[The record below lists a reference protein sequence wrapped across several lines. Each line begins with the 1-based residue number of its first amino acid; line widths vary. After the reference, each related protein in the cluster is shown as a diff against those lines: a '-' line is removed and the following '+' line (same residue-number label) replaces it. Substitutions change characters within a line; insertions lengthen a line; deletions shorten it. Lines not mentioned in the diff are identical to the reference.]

1 MKLNKLLLFA
11 AAGVVAYKVLSR
23 VKIVKVDF
31 PEDIFIGD
39 ITDALYNYADE
50 IKAGEDKEKAIEKLK
65 GTLESTKNT
74 RKVYGGDLV
83 KAFENTMKNN
93 ESETYMSVTDK
104 AVQLAKEAP
113 ITIHHASDE
122 AAKLIRE
129 YKEVSE

>member
-23 VKIVKVDF
+23 VKIVKVEF
-31 PEDIFIGD
+31 PEDIFLGD
-39 ITDALYNYADE
+39 ITDALYNYTDE
-50 IKAGEDKEKAIEKLK
+50 IKAGEDKEKAIEKLEETLGLTKIEIDGEEIAK
-65 GTLESTKNT
+65 GFK
-74 RKVYGGDLV
+74 KI
-83 KAFENTMKNN
+83 MKNN
-93 ESETYMSVTDK
+93 ENKTIMSLNEKAIKLASER
-104 AVQLAKEAP
+104 P

>member
-31 PEDIFIGD
+31 PEDIFLGD
-39 ITDALYNYADE
+39 ITDALYNYTDE

-65 GTLESTKNT
+65 ETLGLTKIEIDGEEVA
-74 RKVYGGDLV
+74 KG
-83 KAFENTMKNN
+83 FEEAMKDNQSKTFTN
-93 ESETYMSVTDK
+93 VTDK
-104 AVQLAKEAP
+104 VVELAKEQP
-113 ITIHHASDE
+113 FSIHHASNE

>member
-31 PEDIFIGD
+31 PEELPQEFELAAEVIG
-39 ITDALYNYADE
+39 E
-50 IKAGEDKEKAIEKLK
+50 
-65 GTLESTKNT
+65 
-74 RKVYGGDLV
+74 VYGKEFAKDFK
-83 KAFENTMKNN
+83 KAMQDNGNKTNMNVN
-93 ESETYMSVTDK
+93 EKIIELASER
-104 AVQLAKEAP
+104 P
-113 ITIHHASDE
+113 ITIYDANDE

>member
-11 AAGVVAYKVLSR
+11 AGGIVAYKVLSR
-23 VKIVKVDF
+23 VKVVEVDF

-74 RKVYGGDLV
+74 RKVYGGDLA
-83 KAFENTMKNN
+83 KAFENTIKNN
-93 ESETYMSVTDK
+93 ESKTHISVTDK
-104 AVQLAKEAP
+104 VVQLAAERP
-113 ITIHHASDE
+113 ITIHDANDR

>member
-11 AAGVVAYKVLSR
+11 AGGIVAYKVLSR
-23 VKIVKVDF
+23 VKVVKVDF
-31 PEDIFIGD
+31 PEDIFLGD
-39 ITDALYNYADE
+39 ITDALYNYTDE

-65 GTLESTKNT
+65 GMLESTKNT
-74 RKVYGGDLV
+74 RKMYGGDLA

-93 ESETYMSVTDK
+93 ENKTNMSINEKVIKLASER
-104 AVQLAKEAP
+104 P
-113 ITIHHASDE
+113 ITIHDASYE

>member
-31 PEDIFIGD
+31 PEELPQEFILA
-39 ITDALYNYADE
+39 TDVMREVYGKNFAKGFA
-50 IKAGEDKEKAIEKLK
+50 KAIKDNENKTIIKTDEKLVE
-65 GTLESTKNT
+65 LFSERLPS
-74 RKVYGGDLV
+74 KVQD
-83 KAFENTMKNN
+83 T
-93 ESETYMSVTDK
+93 T
-104 AVQLAKEAP
+104 
-113 ITIHHASDE
+113 DE

>member
-11 AAGVVAYKVLSR
+11 AGGIVAYKVLSR
-23 VKIVKVDF
+23 VKVVKVDF

-74 RKVYGGDLV
+74 RKVYGGDLA

-93 ESETYMSVTDK
+93 GSETYMSVTDK

-113 ITIHHASDE
+113 ITIHDANDR